1 MFHSNTE
8 WLIDYWRGLRD
19 DGKQGGSPRA
29 PARAPARALVDPSG
43 FVGLAPRTFIAAIGP
58 QGDFELRLAGE
69 MLIDLH
75 GRQLRGEP
83 LARLWRPIHRRRLAG
98 LLEASLA
105 AGEPL
110 VASAEAWGRDAAHV
124 RLEVLF
130 LPLAGASGVAD
141 RFLGLYQPMTSA
153 WRGPVGELALLG
165 GYGVADEAPSFQL
178 LAAVDGRQ
186 LA

>member
-8 WLIDYWRGLRD
+8 RLIGYWRGLRVD
-19 DGKQGGSPRA
+19 RPVPPRA
-29 PARAPARALVDPSG
+29 AVDPSG
-43 FVGLAPRTFIAAIGP
+43 FVAVAPRTFIASRDTRGE
-58 QGDFELRLAGE
+58 FELRLAGE

-75 GRQLRGEP
+75 GRQLRGEQ
-83 LARLWRPIHRRRLAG
+83 LGRLWRPIHRRRLAG
-98 LLEASLA
+98 LLEAALA

-110 VASAEAWGRDAAHV
+110 VISGEAWGRDAVHL

-130 LPLAGASGVAD
+130 LPLEGVGGVAD
-141 RFLGLYQPMTSA
+141 RFLGLYQPTTGV

-165 GYGVADEAPSFQL
+165 GYGVADETAPFHL
-178 LAAVDGRQ
+178 RLATVDGRQ

>member
-8 WLIDYWRGLRD
+8 RLIDYWRGLRVD
-19 DGKQGGSPRA
+19 RPVPSRA
-29 PARAPARALVDPSG
+29 AVDPSG
-43 FVGLAPRTFIAAIGP
+43 FVAVAPRTFIASRNVRGE
-58 QGDFELRLAGE
+58 FELRLAGE

-83 LARLWRPIHRRRLAG
+83 LERLWRPIHRRRLSG
-98 LLEASLA
+98 LLEAALA

-110 VASAEAWGRDAAHV
+110 VTSAEAWGRDAVHL

-130 LPLAGASGVAD
+130 LPLAGADGAAD
-141 RFLGLYQPMTSA
+141 RFLGLYQPTSGA

-165 GYGVADEAPSFQL
+165 GYGVADETLPFHL
-178 LAAVDGRQ
+178 RLATVDGRQ

>member
-8 WLIDYWRGLRD
+8 RLIDYWRGLRVD
-19 DGKQGGSPRA
+19 RPTPSRA
-29 PARAPARALVDPSG
+29 DVDPAG
-43 FVGLAPRTFIAAIGP
+43 FVAVAPRTFIASRDARGE
-58 QGDFELRLAGE
+58 FELRLAGE

-75 GRQLRGEP
+75 GRQLRGEKVV
-83 LARLWRPIHRRRLAG
+83 RLWRPLHRQRLAG
-98 LLEASLA
+98 LLEAALA

-110 VASAEAWGRDAAHV
+110 VISAEAWGPETVHL

-130 LPLAGASGVAD
+130 LPLAGPRGIAD
-141 RFLGLYQPMTSA
+141 RFLGLYQPTTGV

-165 GYGVADEAPSFQL
+165 GYGVADETLPFHL
-178 LAAVDGRQ
+178 RLATVDGRQ